1 LSLIQVAGLSQKTG
15 DGVSS
20 KEKINYNGLLE
31 SVYSNPDPANK
42 RVTSSVSSLK
52 STLRS
57 ERRTSDCDANSEQEM
72 GSSTKP
78 RRLSL
83 AERRTAKLESRL
95 REQASDRSLRT
106 GSEGAARTFSPTAR
120 GDHWPR
126 SAPAAQVDIT
136 NHHRTGSHSRYL
148 RRNALQNRERQHLPF
163 LGTLNA
169 LAKAL
174 NVPLRQLF
182 AETDERR
189 DRSFVSAGAG
199 VRIERRGTKA
209 GHLYDLL
216 GHSLGGAIGVEPY
229 LITLAEDA
237 VPYTHFRHAGIEFL
251 YMLSGK
257 VWYRHGDRTYLME
270 PGDAL
275 FFDAAARHGPEKL
288 VDMPMRYLSIIIY
301 PREK

>member
-1 LSLIQVAGLSQKTG
+1 
-15 DGVSS
+15 
-20 KEKINYNGLLE
+20 
-31 SVYSNPDPANK
+31 
-42 RVTSSVSSLK
+42 
-52 STLRS
+52 
-57 ERRTSDCDANSEQEM
+57 M
-72 GSSTKP
+72 
-78 RRLSL
+78 
-83 AERRTAKLESRL
+83 
-95 REQASDRSLRT
+95 
-106 GSEGAARTFSPTAR
+106 
-120 GDHWPR
+120 
-126 SAPAAQVDIT
+126 
-136 NHHRTGSHSRYL
+136 
-148 RRNALQNRERQHLPF
+148 
-163 LGTLNA
+163 
-169 LAKAL
+169 
-174 NVPLRQLF
+174 F

-288 VDMPMRYLSIIIY
+288 VDMPMRYLSISSIRVKSRRPADLKSAMFSSENFTKSQHWRDGQIG
-301 PREK
+301 